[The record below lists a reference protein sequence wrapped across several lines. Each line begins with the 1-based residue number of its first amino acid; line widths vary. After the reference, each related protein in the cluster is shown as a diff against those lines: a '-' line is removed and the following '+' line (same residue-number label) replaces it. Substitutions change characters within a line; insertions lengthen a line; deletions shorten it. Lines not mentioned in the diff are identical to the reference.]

1 MIGLCSNKLAPIPVP
16 CTLLEPVFFTMSSK
30 IFDSKSTSYSF
41 CLANR
46 EDFKKQKILDE
57 ARKAGKAP
65 ALRDEEGHV
74 INPHIPE
81 YIVKAPCKFQFFV

>member
-1 MIGLCSNKLAPIPVP
+1 MRFS
-16 CTLLEPVFFTMSSK
+16 VFNFFFSRL
-30 IFDSKSTSYSF
+30 
-41 CLANR
+41 LANR

-65 ALRDEEGHV
+65 ALLDEEGHV

-81 YIVKAPCKFQFFV
+81 YIVKAPCKLFIIFYMFL

>member
-1 MIGLCSNKLAPIPVP
+1 MIKNIIN
-16 CTLLEPVFFTMSSK
+16 TLLIFLFK
-30 IFDSKSTSYSF
+30 I
-41 CLANR
+41 LANR

-65 ALRDEEGHV
+65 ALLDEEGQV

-81 YIVKAPCKFQFFV
+81 YIVKAPCKHYI